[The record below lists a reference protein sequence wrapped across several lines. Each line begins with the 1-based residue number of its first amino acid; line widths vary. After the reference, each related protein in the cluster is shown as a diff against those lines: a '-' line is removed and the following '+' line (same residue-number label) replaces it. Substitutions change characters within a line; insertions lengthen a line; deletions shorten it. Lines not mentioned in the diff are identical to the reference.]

1 MRHAASVDSEPGSN
15 SQVEYVSLRSPK
27 GPFGQL
33 VQHESHSALALYYEF
48 SVRLILDVFPRLMSY
63 LVFKE
68 PRHERGLPARGTLK
82 DCNTRKNRP

>member
-1 MRHAASVDSEPGSN
+1 MGDSV
-15 SQVEYVSLRSPK
+15 
-27 GPFGQL
+27 GQL

-68 PRHERGLPARGTLK
+68 PGHERDLLLVAPHSQLSPTPREPSNTIDRSAR
-82 DCNTRKNRP
+82 CQRPIGFEE